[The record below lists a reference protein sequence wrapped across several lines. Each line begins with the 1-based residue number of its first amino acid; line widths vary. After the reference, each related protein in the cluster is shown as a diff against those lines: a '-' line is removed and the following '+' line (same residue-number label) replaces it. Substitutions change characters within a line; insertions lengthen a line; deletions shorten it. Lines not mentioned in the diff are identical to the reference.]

1 MDPHQAPQH
10 LSLSL
15 PETLLCSGLPPPY
28 THPPPP
34 PSFPSSR
41 LPPQQLLPTDSPSQ
55 QLLPHLPSPS
65 FLAPAP
71 PLLLP
76 SSASPCSPP
85 PPPLRPAPAADLHLC
100 SLGRW
105 VQRLLQPGRPV
116 PPPPIRIPIVS
127 HSTRPCTSRT
137 TMAHEAGRSS
147 RLGGPCGEP
156 AELGGAVGPGRGR
169 GGGGAR
175 GEGGRTFGGRDKTH
189 DSLPRTRSSQLV
201 LPPAGD
207 PGCEGMEG
215 GQ

>member
-1 MDPHQAPQH
+1 
-10 LSLSL
+10 
-15 PETLLCSGLPPPY
+15 
-28 THPPPP
+28 
-34 PSFPSSR
+34 
-41 LPPQQLLPTDSPSQ
+41 
-55 QLLPHLPSPS
+55 
-65 FLAPAP
+65 
-71 PLLLP
+71 
-76 SSASPCSPP
+76 
-85 PPPLRPAPAADLHLC
+85 
-100 SLGRW
+100 
-105 VQRLLQPGRPV
+105 
-116 PPPPIRIPIVS
+116 
-127 HSTRPCTSRT
+127 
-137 TMAHEAGRSS
+137 MAHEAGRSS